1 MSETTDRVSVA
12 VARHVRMAM
21 KMVRKARAKWGWTI
35 TRIGAWEDQ
44 LGLEGVV
51 IEWAK
56 PFSSALAYLVN
67 GLSERPPRPPLLY
80 VILSRH
86 CLTNINSDIDI
97 DINVDATMLSIPW

>member
-56 PFSSALAYLVN
+56 PFSSALAYDSADRMESSVP
-67 GLSERPPRPPLLY
+67 STRLLQARACA
-80 VILSRH
+80 V
-86 CLTNINSDIDI
+86 
-97 DINVDATMLSIPW
+97 